1 MNKKTIF
8 IVIATVLLLLAV
20 ISVMMFCGKKTEE
33 PAAEELTVQAAA
45 EPDGSITFRIPITV
59 RSTETG
65 NSQTQY
71 TTINSKDI
79 PAKVLLDENGEHYVV
94 DIDFDTKNGKLKY
107 DIHLETQSEAIN
119 NALINREEL

>member
-33 PAAEELTVQAAA
+33 PAA

-79 PAKVLLDENGEHYVV
+79 PAKVLLDVNGEHYVV

-107 DIHLETQSEAIN
+107 DIHPETQSEAIN

>member
-20 ISVMMFCGKKTEE
+20 ISVMTFCGKKTEE

-79 PAKVLLDENGEHYVV
+79 PAKVLLDVNGEHYVV
-94 DIDFDTKNGKLKY
+94 DIDFDTENGKLKY
-107 DIHLETQSEAIN
+107 DIHPETQSEAIN